1 MSNKKEKIALV
12 LSGGGSRG
20 AYEAGVWQALTEL
33 GIDIDIVTGASVGA
47 INGAMVCQGDLD
59 LTVSLWREIETHMI
73 FDVPKD
79 SQPIDYA
86 KEIIIN
92 GGAGVSGLKE
102 LLEKY
107 IDEEKIRRSPV
118 EYGLVIVERSNLKP
132 HYFFKKDI
140 PKGRLV
146 DYILASSSVFPAI
159 HPYEID
165 GVEYIDGGYA
175 DVLPIGLALKKN
187 PAKVIAVKLN
197 AIGILR
203 YDAIRKTRH
212 LKTIESAWN
221 LGSTLVFDPR
231 NSRWIMQ
238 LGYLDTMKAFK
249 ILDGKYFTFAKRDFS
264 KWDLMLADAC
274 AHILGLD
281 PTIIY
286 SKASFI
292 PRIAQAVEDSRK
304 EVDEAFEAFKKI
316 KIRHVHVAE
325 VIQDIKSL
333 TSPRAMCLI
342 IAENL
347 KERGLDSMYMS
358 RTALTLIPEQVNAA
372 RFLVKNNLI

>member
-1 MSNKKEKIALV
+1 
-12 LSGGGSRG
+12 
-20 AYEAGVWQALTEL
+20 
-33 GIDIDIVTGASVGA
+33 
-47 INGAMVCQGDLD
+47 
-59 LTVSLWREIETHMI
+59 
-73 FDVPKD
+73 
-79 SQPIDYA
+79 
-86 KEIIIN
+86 
-92 GGAGVSGLKE
+92 
-102 LLEKY
+102 
-107 IDEEKIRRSPV
+107 
-118 EYGLVIVERSNLKP
+118 
-132 HYFFKKDI
+132 
-140 PKGRLV
+140 
-146 DYILASSSVFPAI
+146 
-159 HPYEID
+159 
-165 GVEYIDGGYA
+165 
-175 DVLPIGLALKKN
+175 
-187 PAKVIAVKLN
+187 
-197 AIGILR
+197 
-203 YDAIRKTRH
+203 
-212 LKTIESAWN
+212 
-221 LGSTLVFDPR
+221 
-231 NSRWIMQ
+231 MQ

-304 EVDEAFEAFKKI
+304 EVDEAFEAFKRI

>member
-132 HYFFKKDI
+132 HYFLKRTF
-140 PKGRLV
+140 PK
-146 DYILASSSVFPAI
+146 
-159 HPYEID
+159 
-165 GVEYIDGGYA
+165 
-175 DVLPIGLALKKN
+175 
-187 PAKVIAVKLN
+187 AV
-197 AIGILR
+197 
-203 YDAIRKTRH
+203 
-212 LKTIESAWN
+212 W
-221 LGSTLVFDPR
+221 
-231 NSRWIMQ
+231 
-238 LGYLDTMKAFK
+238 
-249 ILDGKYFTFAKRDFS
+249 
-264 KWDLMLADAC
+264 
-274 AHILGLD
+274 
-281 PTIIY
+281 
-286 SKASFI
+286 
-292 PRIAQAVEDSRK
+292 
-304 EVDEAFEAFKKI
+304 
-316 KIRHVHVAE
+316 
-325 VIQDIKSL
+325 
-333 TSPRAMCLI
+333 
-342 IAENL
+342 
-347 KERGLDSMYMS
+347 
-358 RTALTLIPEQVNAA
+358 
-372 RFLVKNNLI
+372 